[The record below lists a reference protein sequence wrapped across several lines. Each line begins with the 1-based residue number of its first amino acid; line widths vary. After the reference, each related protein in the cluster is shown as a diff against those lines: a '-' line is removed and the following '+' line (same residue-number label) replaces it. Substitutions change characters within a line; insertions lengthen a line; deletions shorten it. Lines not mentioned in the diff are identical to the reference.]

1 MTTELRDDLINFSFD
16 NLHNVFKN
24 YHTQYPDENYNIFSF
39 FPRFLECVKKL
50 VCHHVHSCIHCILIF
65 THFSMQPL
73 ALSEPNIIGQT
84 LQIHFDRMLCDVLE
98 KYHSFPGL
106 TLLLGSIFQY
116 VSLKQPSGLFPGI
129 VALSY
134 FIWKQGEGPTLDD
147 TGLFGAK
154 RIFHHISGIYPLP
167 GTPEFFSYLMEL
179 LESPERSGTHIFDQ
193 QKYVTAAKE
202 CLQLYLCS
210 HHKFSKRATQFTL
223 HDQIL
228 HQSKPSA
235 WLARLGVHSRIWKA
249 RHHFKVQE
257 HNFIKTRTISLYN
270 SFPENSPEHQ
280 YYQFVSY
287 RWALVLLPFLL
298 EKSPVSLELADV
310 LRGSA
315 FTMMAQEFPRRRR
328 LAKEAIA
335 KYLLRVES
343 AAGEASIAD
352 RAVNAYSSFFF
363 CELYNII

>member
-1 MTTELRDDLINFSFD
+1 
-16 NLHNVFKN
+16 
-24 YHTQYPDENYNIFSF
+24 
-39 FPRFLECVKKL
+39 
-50 VCHHVHSCIHCILIF
+50 
-65 THFSMQPL
+65 
-73 ALSEPNIIGQT
+73 
-84 LQIHFDRMLCDVLE
+84 MLYDVLE
-98 KYHSFPGL
+98 KYHLFPGL

-116 VSLKQPSGLFPGI
+116 VSPKQPSGLLPGI

-134 FIWKQGEGPTLDD
+134 VIQKWGEEHTLDD
-147 TGLFGAK
+147 IELFGAK

-167 GTPEFFSYLMEL
+167 GTPEFFSYLTEL

-193 QKYVTAAKE
+193 QRYAMAAKE

-210 HHKFSKRATQFTL
+210 HRKFSKGATQSTL

-228 HQSKPSA
+228 RRSKPLA

-257 HNFIKTRTISLYN
+257 HNFVKTHTISLYN

-298 EKSPVSLELADV
+298 EKSPVSLELADM
-310 LRGSA
+310 LRGCA
-315 FTMMAQEFPRRRR
+315 FAMMSQEFPRRRR

-335 KYLLRVES
+335 KYLLQVES
-343 AAGEASIAD
+343 ATDEASIAD
-352 RAVNAYSSFFF
+352 RAANTYCSFFF